1 LSQEEIDRMVSEAEE
16 FAEQD
21 KKVKGRIDARNQLE
35 TYCFNMKQV
44 GCVRVCVHACVC
56 CWPAATARLSGW
68 LRLAAGW
75 LRLFRTAPYWR
86 PQASSSALRWSAL

>member
-1 LSQEEIDRMVSEAEE
+1 MVSEAEE

-44 GCVRVCVHACVC
+44 GCVCVCVHACVC
-56 CWPAATARLSGW
+56 CWPAATARL
-68 LRLAAGW
+68 ADW
-75 LRLFRTAPYWR
+75 LRLFRTAPYW
-86 PQASSSALRWSAL
+86 ATSSLQLCIALVDPST